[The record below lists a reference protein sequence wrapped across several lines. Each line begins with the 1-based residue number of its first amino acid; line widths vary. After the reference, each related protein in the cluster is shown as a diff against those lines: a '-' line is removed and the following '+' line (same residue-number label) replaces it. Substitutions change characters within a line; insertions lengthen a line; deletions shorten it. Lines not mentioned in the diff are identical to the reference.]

1 MADRTQVV
9 PAARLSGHMAGRC
22 GARAV
27 EDVPRPAH
35 RTRPA
40 AAAGQLGRT
49 NANGTML
56 RLRALY
62 VMGHGSARIA
72 CATGV
77 GEQVIQR
84 VTRGGS
90 RTVSLAVRD
99 SVARVYDLWWDLR
112 APERTGAER
121 AAAARARHRAR
132 RGDWCAG
139 AALDDDGLD
148 QPGYRPRHGWLPAS
162 GTGIADQ
169 SGHTIWEGIG

>member
-1 MADRTQVV
+1 MD
-9 PAARLSGHMAGRC
+9 
-22 GARAV
+22 
-27 EDVPRPAH
+27 
-35 RTRPA
+35 
-40 AAAGQLGRT
+40 
-49 NANGTML
+49 ANGTML
-56 RLRALY
+56 RLRALH

-77 GEQVIQR
+77 SEQVIQR

-99 SVARVYDLWWDLR
+99 AVARVYDLWWDLR

-121 AAAARARHRAR
+121 AAATKARHRAR

-139 AALDDDGLD
+139 AALDDDRLD

-169 SGHTIWEGIG
+169 SGPTIWEGIG